1 MLLSRG
7 SILGATLPTIA
18 EVPEVKQEE
27 IKQLEKTEIVQDTV
41 DTEVESEVLVEP
53 LISVEPITITL
64 SFAGD
69 FTLGKD
75 AITQVYNTLPR
86 MYEAVGK
93 DPTYFLKNVKE
104 IFSNDDLTFVNLETT
119 LTTATKMQSKKF
131 RFKGAPEYRDILID
145 GSIEV
150 VNIANNHTM
159 DYLQQGYTDTQA
171 NLDLVKIGYVSGSI
185 TYIKEV
191 KGVKI
196 GVMGYK
202 GWDNSKTTKDS
213 IAKNIEK
220 LKEVGCEVIAIMFHW
235 GNEKINYPIYPQE
248 DLAKFSI
255 DNGVDVVVGGHAHV
269 LQSLEIY
276 KGKPIVYGLGNFCY
290 GGHSNP
296 PDKDTMI
303 FQQTFTFENG
313 AKSEDLDAKVI
324 PCSITSQADTNNF
337 QPTPLVDTEK
347 ARVIDRLNTFSN
359 GRNLEIDPKGVIREK
374 IK

>member
-1 MLLSRG
+1 MLLGRG
-7 SILGATLPTIA
+7 SILGVNQSTIA
-18 EVPEVKQEE
+18 TVPEVKQEE
-27 IKQLEKTEIVQDTV
+27 ISLLQKAEIVQDT
-41 DTEVESEVLVEP
+41 TESEVVP
-53 LISVEPITITL
+53 AEPITITL

-75 AITQVYNTLPR
+75 ANTQVYNTFPR

-93 DPTYFLKNVKE
+93 EPAYFLKNVKE

-131 RFKGAPEYRDILID
+131 RFKGAPEYRDILTE

-171 NLDLVKIGYVSGSI
+171 NLDLVKVGYVRDSI

-213 IAKNIEK
+213 IAKNIQK
-220 LKEVGCEVIAIMFHW
+220 LKEAGCEVITIMFHW
-235 GNEKINYPIYPQE
+235 GNEKVNYPIYPQE
-248 DLAKFSI
+248 DLARFSI

-303 FQQTFTFENG
+303 FRQTFTFENG
-313 AKSEDLDAKVI
+313 VKSEDLDAKVI

-347 ARVIDRLNTFSN
+347 ARVIDRLNTFSD
-359 GRNLEIDPKGVIREK
+359 GRNLEIDQEGVIREK